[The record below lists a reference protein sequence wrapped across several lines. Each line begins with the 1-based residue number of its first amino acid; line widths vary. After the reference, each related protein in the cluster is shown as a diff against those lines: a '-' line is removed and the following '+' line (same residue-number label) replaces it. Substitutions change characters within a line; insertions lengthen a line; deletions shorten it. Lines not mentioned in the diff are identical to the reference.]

1 MSSNHRLDK
10 IKSET
15 VTGSALPPDLSHP
28 LLYVQFFTFAA
39 NPADQPHVGMYTVQH
54 MFLNN
59 PDGSVSRMGAIISL
73 LDVIHAVELIPK
85 YGVAARRDVTSETC
99 LELHDEFYMN
109 NFTDKEWYY
118 TMYHDY
124 Q

>member
-1 MSSNHRLDK
+1 MC
-10 IKSET
+10 
-15 VTGSALPPDLSHP
+15 
-28 LLYVQFFTFAA
+28 
-39 NPADQPHVGMYTVQH
+39 
-54 MFLNN
+54 
-59 PDGSVSRMGAIISL
+59 RMGAIISL

-85 YGVAARRDVTSETC
+85 FGVVARREVTSETC
-99 LELHDEFYMN
+99 LELYDEFYIN